1 MVLFAPLDWP
11 SSALPNSQIRETKH
25 IELGLHFFSLITVSD
40 PKTVEF
46 YLQVFEVV

>member
-1 MVLFAPLDWP
+1 MICT
-11 SSALPNSQIRETKH
+11 SEQPNKGKKH